1 VGESSTLGDR
11 SRDRFGRWIASPA
24 SVLVILP
31 LLVVAVGVVVLMLGR
46 KATRDSAETLVR
58 RQLIAQAVQV
68 QRDVDFTL
76 DQADPV
82 MAGLRLLAEPALATP
97 DAMQRLH
104 DLVVGRPGIYNTSI
118 AFPVGVLWSTY
129 KEGDEVRVSESRV
142 AAAGTDRTNYGFD
155 GGLHVIGTETTHY
168 DVRTRPHYQ
177 TAVAAKKR
185 VWLAP
190 HTFSTSH
197 KTGLTVTEP
206 ISDDN
211 GLVAVITI
219 DFDVESLSSSIGES
233 PIQGARTVVFTPD
246 GTMLAYPAMPVP
258 KAAVAENRLLA
269 YRDYHDA
276 RLDALFAKFA
286 KTLPSDQRFFEFD
299 APDDRYFASTT
310 HLGAKRAGTT
320 APVDW
325 QLATLVPE
333 HVLFD
338 ATRRLGRQAII
349 ASAAALFVALGV
361 ALMFAWNLVRMRRV
375 VVEARAEAKS
385 ARERAQ
391 QLGSYRLV
399 EKLGAGGMGEVWRA
413 EHQLLARQAAI
424 KLVRHEVLADPKHAG
439 LVRERFKREAQTVA
453 SLRSRHTIELYDYGV
468 ADDGSFFFVM
478 ELLDGLDLSQLV
490 RDHGPQPS
498 ARVIAILAQACASLA
513 EAHDAGLLHRDI
525 KPANL
530 FLSRAADE
538 VDIVKLLD
546 FGIAHNIGE
555 ALEQPIVAPESAI
568 AAVALGPIDELGA
581 LGAIGGLGESTGERL
596 TVEGSVIGTPGYIP
610 PEQAVGAPLD
620 ARGDLY
626 ALGCVAWWLL
636 TGSEVYPNVS
646 GDDLIRMHV
655 TEPIPELRVRGW
667 LPIAL
672 ELLVVQCLAKEPARR
687 PQDARALADA
697 LLAIEIPAEH
707 AWTKAMATAWW
718 KNLKAGSHSTPEAKT
733 VDAIAGAKS
742 AEDGTVVGKLAAPL
756 LVPRRDDDDGARTVD
771 VRPGKAS

>member
-1 VGESSTLGDR
+1 MGDSSTLGDR

-31 LLVVAVGVVVLMLGR
+31 MLVLSVGVVVLMLGR

-129 KEGDEVRVSESRV
+129 KQGEEVRVSESRV
-142 AAAGTDRTNYGFD
+142 SDAGTDRTNYGFD
-155 GGLHVIGTETTHY
+155 GGFHVLGTEPSHY
-168 DVRTRPHYQ
+168 DVRTRPHYK
-177 TAVAAKKR
+177 TAVGAKKR

-206 ISDDN
+206 IYDDN

-246 GTMLAYPAMPVP
+246 GTMLAYPAVAVP
-258 KAAVAENRLLA
+258 TAAIAENRLLH
-269 YRDYHDA
+269 YKDYGDA
-276 RLDALFAKFA
+276 RLDALFAKFG

-338 ATRRLGRQAII
+338 ATQRLGRQAII
-349 ASAAALFVALGV
+349 ASAAAVFIALGV
-361 ALMFAWNLVRMRRV
+361 ALVFAWNLVRMRRT
-375 VVEARAEAKS
+375 VVEARAEARS

-399 EKLGAGGMGEVWRA
+399 AKLGAGGMGEVWRA

-490 RDHGPQPS
+490 RTYGPQPA
-498 ARVIAILAQACASLA
+498 ARVIAILTQACASLA

-546 FGIAHNIGE
+546 FGIAHNVGE
-555 ALEQPIVAPESAI
+555 ILEDPIVA
-568 AAVALGPIDELGA
+568 AVATVSLTEK
-581 LGAIGGLGESTGERL
+581 IGGETTGERL

-620 ARGDLY
+620 NRGDLY

-636 TGSEVYPNVS
+636 TGAEVYPNVS
-646 GDDLIRMHV
+646 GDDLIRTHV
-655 TEPIPELRVRGW
+655 SEPIPELRVRGW
-667 LPIAL
+667 LPIEL
-672 ELLVVQCLAKEPARR
+672 EMLVVQCLAKEPGQR
-687 PQDARALADA
+687 PHDARALADA
-697 LLAIEIPAEH
+697 LLAIQIPAEH
-707 AWTKAMATAWW
+707 SWTKAMATAWW
-718 KNLKAGSHSTPEAKT
+718 KNLKAEARSTPEAST
-733 VDAIAGAKS
+733 VDAEGAES
-742 AEDGTVVGKLAAPL
+742 VEQGTVVGKMAPPL
-756 LVPRRDDDDGARTVD
+756 LVPLRDGDGAKLEPATVA
-771 VRPGKAS
+771 RPGKAS

>member
-1 VGESSTLGDR
+1 MGDTSTLGDR

-58 RQLIAQAVQV
+58 RQLMAQAVQV

-82 MAGLRLLAEPALATP
+82 LAGLRLLAQPAIATP

-118 AFPVGVLWSTY
+118 AFPIGVLWSTY
-129 KEGDEVRVSESRV
+129 KEGEDVRVSESRITD
-142 AAAGTDRTNYGFD
+142 AGTERTNYSFAAP

-168 DVRTRPHYQ
+168 DVRTRPHYLE
-177 TAVAAKKR
+177 AVAAKKR
-185 VWLAP
+185 VWLPP

-206 ISDDN
+206 VYDDS

-246 GTMLAYPAMPVP
+246 GTMLAYPAVPVP
-258 KAAVAENRLLA
+258 KAAIDENRLLH
-269 YRDYHDA
+269 YRDYNDP

-286 KTLPSDQRFFEFD
+286 KTLPSDQRFFELD

-333 HVLFD
+333 HVLFG
-338 ATRRLGRQAII
+338 ATQRLGRQAII
-349 ASAAALFVALGV
+349 ASAAALFIALGV
-361 ALMFAWNLVRMRRV
+361 ALMFAWNLVRMRRTV
-375 VVEARAEAKS
+375 VAARAEARS

-391 QLGSYRLV
+391 QLGAYRLV
-399 EKLGAGGMGEVWRA
+399 SKLGAGGMGEVWRA

-424 KLVRHEVLADPKHAG
+424 KLVRHEVLADPKHSV

-490 RDHGPQPS
+490 REHGPQPA
-498 ARVIAILAQACASLA
+498 ARVISILAQACSSLA

-546 FGIAHNIGE
+546 FGIAHNVGE
-555 ALEQPIVAPESAI
+555 LLEDPIVAAI
-568 AAVALGPIDELGA
+568 ATVSLPEPGVEPPITAPPTGP
-581 LGAIGGLGESTGERL
+581 L

-610 PEQAVGAPLD
+610 PEQATGAQLD

-636 TGSEVYPNVS
+636 TGADVYPGVS
-646 GDDLIRMHV
+646 GDELIRTHI
-655 TEPIPELRVRGW
+655 TEPVPELRVRGW
-667 LPIAL
+667 LPIGL
-672 ELLVVQCLAKEPARR
+672 ELLVIQCLAKDPERR
-687 PQDARALADA
+687 PRDARALADA
-697 LLAIEIPAEH
+697 LLAIEIPKEH

-718 KNLKAGSHSTPEAKT
+718 KTLKTGARSSPEEVT
-733 VDAIAGAKS
+733 VDAKDADESK
-742 AEDGTVVGKLAAPL
+742 EQGTVIGKVARPL
-756 LVPRRDDDDGARTVD
+756 LVPLRDGEARS
-771 VRPGKAS
+771 GKAS

>member
-1 VGESSTLGDR
+1 VGDNSTLDDR
-11 SRDRFGRWIASPA
+11 SRDRFGRWFASPA

-46 KATRDSAETLVR
+46 KATKDSAETLVR
-58 RQLIAQAVQV
+58 RQLVAQAIQV

-82 MAGLRLLAEPALATP
+82 LAGLRLLAEPALATP

-129 KEGDEVRVSESRV
+129 KQGDEVRVAESRIGD
-142 AAAGTDRTNYGFD
+142 AGTDRTNYGFD
-155 GGLHVIGTETTHY
+155 GGIHAIGSEHSTY
-168 DVRTRPHYQ
+168 DVRTRPHYKE
-177 TAVAAKKR
+177 AVAARRR

-206 ISDDN
+206 VFAD
-211 GLVAVITI
+211 GELVAVLTI

-246 GTMLAYPAMPVP
+246 GTMLAYPAVAVPPV
-258 KAAVAENRLLA
+258 AIQEQRLLH
-269 YRDYHDA
+269 YKDYADP
-276 RLDALFAKFA
+276 RLDALFDAFA
-286 KTLPSDQRFFEFD
+286 HTLPGDQRFFEVN
-299 APDDRYFASTT
+299 AKDDRYLASTT
-310 HLGAKRAGTT
+310 HLGAKRAGVT

-333 HVLFD
+333 HVLFG
-338 ATRRLGRQAII
+338 ATERLGRQAII
-349 ASAAALFVALGV
+349 ASAAALLVALGV
-361 ALMFAWNLVRMRRV
+361 ALMFAWNLVRMRRTV
-375 VVEARAEAKS
+375 VAARAEARV
-385 ARERAQ
+385 ARQRAQ
-391 QLGSYRLV
+391 ELGSYRLV
-399 EKLGAGGMGEVWRA
+399 SKLGTGGMGEVWRA

-424 KLVRHEVLADPKHAG
+424 KLVRLDVLADPKHAG
-439 LVRERFKREAQTVA
+439 LVQERFKREAQTLA

-468 ADDGSFFFVM
+468 TDDGSFFFVM
-478 ELLDGLDLSQLV
+478 ELLDGLDLMQLV
-490 RDHGPQPS
+490 KQHGPQPA

-530 FLSRAADE
+530 MLSRAADE

-546 FGIAHNIGE
+546 FGIAHNVAE
-555 ALEQPIVAPESAI
+555 PIETPITAPP
-568 AAVALGPIDELGA
+568 VPGN
-581 LGAIGGLGESTGERL
+581 TGERL

-610 PEQAVGAPLD
+610 PEQAIGAQLD

-636 TGSEVYPNVS
+636 TGAEVYPNVS
-646 GDDLIRMHV
+646 GDDLIRTHV
-655 TEPIPELRVRGW
+655 TEPIPVLKVRGW
-667 LPIAL
+667 LPAEL
-672 ELLVVQCLAKEPARR
+672 EQLIVQCLAKEPAHR
-687 PQDARALADA
+687 PRDARSLATQ
-697 LLAIEIPAEH
+697 LTAIAIPTEH

-718 KNLKAGSHSTPEAKT
+718 RHLEPSERSSPEAVT
-733 VDAIAGAKS
+733 VAGAGEPPREQATVIGKS
-742 AEDGTVVGKLAAPL
+742 PTVPPVVVRAGREL
-756 LVPRRDDDDGARTVD
+756 RRTVPPP
-771 VRPGKAS
+771 VAETEEAPRTVEARPSGRIT